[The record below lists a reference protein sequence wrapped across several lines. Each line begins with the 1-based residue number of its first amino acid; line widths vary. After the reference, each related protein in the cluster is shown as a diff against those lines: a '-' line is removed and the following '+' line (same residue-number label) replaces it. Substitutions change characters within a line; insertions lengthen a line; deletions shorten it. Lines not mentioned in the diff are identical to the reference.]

1 MNEAE
6 TNQPIEWT
14 EQKLRNIFALSSDV
28 KVHSYRFGPDDGS
41 SDVVLVYTEGLCNN
55 EAIGRTVLPSLHQA
69 YQQMKFADI
78 GSNRLFGILPLI
90 PFEGKTEIDKISAS
104 VFQGNLVLLF
114 PGQGELFRIDIG
126 SRPERSPEESST
138 EISIKGP
145 KDGFIEDIA
154 VNVALIRKRIRSDSL
169 CYETTLLGRRT
180 QTKIGLLYIR
190 DIISPKILNE
200 VRSRLTEI
208 DVDGVY
214 SVSQLEEA
222 LADAKYSLFP
232 SFDNSGRPDFA
243 VASLLAG
250 RFVIIVDGI
259 PIVLIGPA
267 NISLLLKS
275 PEDIHFTYQYT
286 TFSRLIR
293 LVSFLVAIY
302 LPGFWVALTAF
313 HQDQIPFR
321 LMATVAVARL
331 GLPVSAQM
339 EMFLLLIM
347 LEIFRE
353 AGVRLPSTI
362 GQTLTVVGGLIIGDA
377 AIRVGLVSPSVVVV
391 GAMTAVAGATLVNQT
406 LSTVVSVI
414 RLIIFFICSVIGMYG
429 LILSMI
435 LLTFYMSR
443 LHSFGVPFL
452 APLSPP
458 IFKDMISS
466 FFRIPWS
473 LRRTR
478 PETLHTIDSDHYA
491 KEEEP

>member
-1 MNEAE
+1 MNEPE

-14 EQKLRNIFALSSDV
+14 EQTLRNIFALSSDV

-41 SDVVLVYTEGLCNN
+41 SEVVLVYTEGLCNN
-55 EAIGRTVLPSLHQA
+55 EVIGRTVLPSLHQA
-69 YQQMKFADI
+69 YQQTKFANI
-78 GSNRLFGILPLI
+78 GTDRLFGVLPLI
-90 PFEGKTEIDKISAS
+90 PFEGPTEVDKIAIS

-114 PGQGELFRIDIG
+114 PGQSEMFRIDIG
-126 SRPERSPEESST
+126 SRPERSPEESNT

-145 KDGFIEDIA
+145 KDGFIEDIT

-169 CYETTLLGRRT
+169 CYETTILGRRT
-180 QTKIGLLYIR
+180 KTRIGLLYIR
-190 DIISPKILNE
+190 DIISPNILNE
-200 VRSRLTEI
+200 VRARLDKI
-208 DVDGVY
+208 DVDGIY
-214 SVSQLEEA
+214 SVSQLEES
-222 LADAKYSLFP
+222 LSDAKYTLFP
-232 SFDNSGRPDFA
+232 LFDNSGRPDYA
-243 VASLLAG
+243 VSSLLAG

-259 PIVLIGPA
+259 PIVLIAPA
-267 NISLLLKS
+267 NFSLLLKS

-286 TFSRLIR
+286 SFSRLIR
-293 LVSFLVAIY
+293 LISFFLAIY
-302 LPGFWVALTAF
+302 LPGFWVALSAF

-321 LMATVAVARL
+321 LMATISVARL
-331 GLPVSAQM
+331 GLPISAQM
-339 EMFLLLIM
+339 EMFLLLVM

-414 RLIIFFICSVIGMYG
+414 RLITFLICSVIGMYG
-429 LILSMI
+429 LILAMI

-458 IFKDMISS
+458 IFKDILSS
-466 FFRIPWS
+466 FLRLPWGK
-473 LRRTR
+473 RRTR
-478 PETLHTIDSDHYA
+478 PETLHTIDSDHYG
-491 KEEEP
+491 KEEDT